1 MIIPYIKAMPS
12 TAATLA
18 KRFNHR
24 ISTLATGYRW
34 QVIISIGFLYVFWV
48 VGNVLYKGFS
58 NTIYF
63 YIFYKFSMGKYI
75 YVYTYIYIYIYNAHN
90 HIYIYK
96 FNSIVSTD
104 YNDYCI

>member
-1 MIIPYIKAMPS
+1 MPS

-24 ISTLATGYRW
+24 ISTLATGCRW
-34 QVIISIGFLYVFWV
+34 QVIISIGFLYVFSV

-63 YIFYKFSMGKYI
+63 YILYKFSMGKHI
-75 YVYTYIYIYIYNAHN
+75 YVYTYIYNAHN
-90 HIYIYK
+90 HIYK